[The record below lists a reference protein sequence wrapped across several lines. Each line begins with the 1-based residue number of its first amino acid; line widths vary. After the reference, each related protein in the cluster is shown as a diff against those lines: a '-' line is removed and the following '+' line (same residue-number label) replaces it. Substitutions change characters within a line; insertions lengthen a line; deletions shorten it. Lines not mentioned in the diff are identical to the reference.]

1 MMKLEKKIKRKF
13 LKALVAILGLLV
25 VCLTVYIFIFPFYP
39 EIKYQAW
46 LKIQSWQGKMD
57 ETANQVPLPT
67 QILPLSENL
76 DLGNRLVIPKIGVDI
91 PVVDSKDSAWA
102 LNRGAWRMPETST
115 PDKGSNTAIAG
126 HRFKYLPPNNL
137 TFYLLDKLAVGDG
150 LAIIWEGK
158 EYTYR
163 VTESKIVLPT
173 QVSVLA
179 PTEKPTLT
187 LITCD
192 PIFSQKN
199 RLIVTAEL
207 LN

>member
-1 MMKLEKKIKRKF
+1 MNLEVNFKQKI

-25 VCLTVYIFIFPFYP
+25 VCLAVYLLIFPFYP
-39 EIKYQAW
+39 EIKYQ
-46 LKIQSWQGKMD
+46 LLQSFKKGSD
-57 ETANQVPLPT
+57 GTAGQTPLPT
-67 QILPLSENL
+67 QILPLSENS

-91 PVVDSKDSAWA
+91 PVVDSKDSVWA

-137 TFYLLDKLAVGDG
+137 TFYLLDKLVAGDG
-150 LAIIWEGK
+150 LAILWEGK
-158 EYTYR
+158 EYVYH
-163 VTESKIVLPT
+163 VTVSKIVPPT
-173 QVSVLA
+173 EISVLA
-179 PTEKPTLT
+179 PTEKPTIT

-207 LN
+207 ISQP